1 MKERGE
7 GDGVRARGGGVNVRG
22 GGGGAVGSSWASSRH
37 VSIISTS
44 FTRSDKRSETIR
56 QIRRLI
62 RFRLCLVIRPV
73 MRGGNAATERSGI
86 SR

>member
-1 MKERGE
+1 MKERGG
-7 GDGVRARGGGVNVRG
+7 GDGVRTRGGDVSVRG
-22 GGGGAVGSSWASSRH
+22 GGGGAVGSGWASSRH

-62 RFRLCLVIRPV
+62 RFRLCLVVWPV
-73 MRGGNAATERSGI
+73 MRGGNAVTERSEI